1 MNVMH
6 ADVLL
11 TEMRYARI
19 CDKVNEG
26 VMVLSDAFK
35 MCSWFL
41 MRAYLKARRKARL
54 QEKHSAY
61 SQLPLSF
68 LRDPPGP
75 AKKSAQT
82 RTSHVPP
89 DVLRRRSGT
98 CYSRFFPTTTDIS
111 CTPPNSVNLSP
122 EQAFYTTDEAIL
134 F

>member
-19 CDKVNEG
+19 CDKANEE

-68 LRDPPGP
+68 LRDSARTCEKRALKPDIDTPG
-75 AKKSAQT
+75 
-82 RTSHVPP
+82 
-89 DVLRRRSGT
+89 
-98 CYSRFFPTTTDIS
+98 
-111 CTPPNSVNLSP
+111 
-122 EQAFYTTDEAIL
+122 
-134 F
+134 